1 VPPNVAAALA
11 KALEKLPADR
21 FDSAKAFAEALTNPA
36 FTAVTPT
43 GAAAPPGPRTHAPAT
58 TTILAALVVI
68 LVAALAWSL
77 GTRGRGAAHPT
88 VYDVGLPDSAPLAVP
103 GEQPFAVG
111 PRGDFVV
118 YVADEGGR
126 NALWYRSLRDS
137 TSRRIQGTEWA
148 SRPAISPDG
157 ARLAFLRAPEDPF
170 RWTLEI
176 VSIEG
181 GSSTT
186 LGVGNTE
193 ANLQWLDDGRLQ
205 VVEGD
210 GSHVRWFDPGGG
222 PTEERPTR
230 YCILPTYLTD
240 RDQFLC
246 GGGGETYAS
255 LVPVHDTT
263 KPREDF
269 WTGAAD
275 STFVFGT
282 DFRLVDG
289 RYLVYLSL
297 GGDLLAAPVDL
308 STRRVGRSVRLVT
321 GIQRTA
327 YWGAGS
333 YGLSR
338 SGALVY
344 VQGPNYALGSLVATD
359 GRTFDTL
366 NVGRAQFHLFAMS
379 PDGRRLA
386 AVVDDLEGAELR
398 VYTLATGEHV
408 LLARSPFLRQPVWSP
423 GGDRILFT
431 VDDTLYLGAPDA
443 SMAPRRL
450 GVAPDDFEAFSWSL
464 EHQVVGGAWD
474 AFQALTLDPT
484 TEQLQWDT
492 VATDAAFPSASP
504 DGRWIAYNDRALT
517 TVWIS
522 PVPPN
527 RRRHQIGPG
536 WEPHWRSNRELV
548 FGQVGGA
555 VTVSLDFS
563 QASPVAVR
571 SPAVRFPDFTDTA
584 GQSYQL
590 TADGRYLYVRTVP
603 VVPKRYLR
611 VVPDWVDQMKRAVE
625 EANP

>member
-1 VPPNVAAALA
+1 
-11 KALEKLPADR
+11 
-21 FDSAKAFAEALTNPA
+21 
-36 FTAVTPT
+36 
-43 GAAAPPGPRTHAPAT
+43 
-58 TTILAALVVI
+58 
-68 LVAALAWSL
+68 
-77 GTRGRGAAHPT
+77 
-88 VYDVGLPDSAPLAVP
+88 
-103 GEQPFAVG
+103 
-111 PRGDFVV
+111 
-118 YVADEGGR
+118 
-126 NALWYRSLRDS
+126 
-137 TSRRIQGTEWA
+137 
-148 SRPAISPDG
+148 
-157 ARLAFLRAPEDPF
+157 
-170 RWTLEI
+170 
-176 VSIEG
+176 
-181 GSSTT
+181 
-186 LGVGNTE
+186 
-193 ANLQWLDDGRLQ
+193 
-205 VVEGD
+205 
-210 GSHVRWFDPGGG
+210 
-222 PTEERPTR
+222 
-230 YCILPTYLTD
+230 
-240 RDQFLC
+240 
-246 GGGGETYAS
+246 
-255 LVPVHDTT
+255 
-263 KPREDF
+263 
-269 WTGAAD
+269 
-275 STFVFGT
+275 
-282 DFRLVDG
+282 
-289 RYLVYLSL
+289 
-297 GGDLLAAPVDL
+297 
-308 STRRVGRSVRLVT
+308 
-321 GIQRTA
+321 
-327 YWGAGS
+327 
-333 YGLSR
+333 
-338 SGALVY
+338 
-344 VQGPNYALGSLVATD
+344 
-359 GRTFDTL
+359 
-366 NVGRAQFHLFAMS
+366 
-379 PDGRRLA
+379 
-386 AVVDDLEGAELR
+386 VVDDLEGAELR